1 MAHVENV
8 DAMASISILIYIYRH
23 GPRNDVSVNDGPHI
37 RRRSKKI
44 ILLYYIILY
53 YIILYYI
60 ILYYI
65 ILYYIIL
72 YYIILYYIILY
83 YIIL

>member
-44 ILLYYIILY
+44 IL
-53 YIILYYI
+53 
-60 ILYYI
+60 
-65 ILYYIIL
+65 
-72 YYIILYYIILY
+72 
-83 YIIL
+83 